1 MELWQLRLVR
11 CILSAITLWWFH
23 MQIMHHI
30 FPPSRHH
37 HHHHQTEAKPK
48 PQPEKR
54 LMESFVC
61 VAARK
66 AIENAILSTSIKIQ
80 TKHRRS
86 QLRVLLRR
94 DRSHGK
100 RCYRL
105 EGNLIATGCCQKHCN
120 EDDDS
125 NGIQWQHQQ
134 LEQCN
139 M

>member
-1 MELWQLRLVR
+1 
-11 CILSAITLWWFH
+11 
-23 MQIMHHI
+23 
-30 FPPSRHH
+30 
-37 HHHHQTEAKPK
+37 
-48 PQPEKR
+48 
-54 LMESFVC
+54 MESFVC

-86 QLRVLLRR
+86 QLSVLLRR

-100 RCYRL
+100 RCYRF